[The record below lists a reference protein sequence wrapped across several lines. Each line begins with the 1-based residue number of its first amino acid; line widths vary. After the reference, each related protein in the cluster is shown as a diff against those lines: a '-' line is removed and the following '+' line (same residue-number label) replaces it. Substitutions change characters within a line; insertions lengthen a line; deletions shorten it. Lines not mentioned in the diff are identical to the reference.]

1 MFKWVVTWTVSK
13 GIEIADIS
21 CKYRYFSRK
30 SLYRWYRVLGIDFGL
45 PYILLLVY
53 CENGVTAKT
62 SPRNEV
68 ISSFWNHER
77 SQLSSFKQLCLVR
90 RLQRVKWSFLGYAT
104 SLYFAKSL
112 NSVKS
117 RIRVVSVLA
126 SKGLYW
132 SFHLITVNGPMIQC
146 RNFTYVILNSI

>member
-1 MFKWVVTWTVSK
+1 MLSPTQISNINQMFKWVVTWTVSK

-30 SLYRWYRVLGIDFGL
+30 SLYRWYRVLGIDFSL

-53 CENGVTAKT
+53 CENGVAAKT

-77 SQLSSFKQLCLVR
+77 SQLSPFKQLCLVR
-90 RLQRVKWSFLGYAT
+90 RSQRVKWSFLGYAA
-104 SLYFAKSL
+104 SLYFAKIL

-117 RIRVVSVLA
+117 RIRVASALA
-126 SKGLYW
+126 SL
-132 SFHLITVNGPMIQC
+132 LIISSYYN
-146 RNFTYVILNSI
+146 